1 MCIVFFFFGIIIG
14 SFLNVCIYRI
24 PREKKIVY
32 DYSSCTNCERYIDLK
47 YLIPILSYIFLKGRC
62 RYCKGKISLRYP
74 FIEILTGVL
83 YLLIYKYYGFSILTF
98 KYLFLISCL
107 IVISVIDYDTKEV
120 YAITTYTSIIVGV
133 VFSFIEKFYLGE
145 RISNYLLGGLVSI
158 FFIFLISKLT
168 GAMGSGDIEIH
179 AIGGVFLG
187 WQLAL
192 INLFLSFIIG
202 GIIAFLAIIFKGK
215 KREDYIAFGP
225 AIGISTTILIF
236 FGDLIKNIYFP
247 F

>member
-1 MCIVFFFFGIIIG
+1 MG

-24 PREKKIVY
+24 PREKNLVY
-32 DYSSCTNCERYIDLK
+32 DYSCCTNCERYIDFK
-47 YLIPILSYIFLKGRC
+47 DLIPILSYIFLKGRC
-62 RYCKGKISLRYP
+62 RHCKEKISLRYP

-98 KYLFLISCL
+98 KYLFLISSL
-107 IVISVIDYDTKEV
+107 IVISFIDYDTKEV
-120 YAITTYTSIIVGV
+120 YAITTYTSIIVGIL
-133 VFSFIEKFYLGE
+133 FSFIEEFYFDE
-145 RISNYLLGGLVSI
+145 SIWNYILGGLLSI
-158 FFIFLISKLT
+158 LFIFLISKLT
-168 GAMGSGDIEIH
+168 GAMGSGDVEIH

-202 GIIAFLAIIFKGK
+202 GIIALLAIIFKGK
-215 KREDYIAFGP
+215 TREDYIAFGP

-236 FGDLIKNIYFP
+236 FGDLIKNIYFT